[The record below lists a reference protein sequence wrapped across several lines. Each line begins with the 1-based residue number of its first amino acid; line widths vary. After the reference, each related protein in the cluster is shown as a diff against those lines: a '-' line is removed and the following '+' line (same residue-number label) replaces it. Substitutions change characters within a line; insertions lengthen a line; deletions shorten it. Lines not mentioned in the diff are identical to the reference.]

1 MKRVEVDCATGASIE
16 IDQIAYKD
24 ALGNVMILDLDEDA
38 TGLTVLSEI
47 ELEAYRNL
55 APTKEQRIA
64 NVLATTGKGKDRTLI
79 QQVISFAEMVAA
91 PMLATQYS
99 VTLELAIMGLY
110 ARNKTYRECKDAET
124 AIEAIEDEP

>member
-1 MKRVEVDCATGASIE
+1 MYKVTSSGIQRLSDGAYIP
-16 IDQIAYKD
+16 DD
-24 ALGNVMILDLDEDA
+24 ACNQDWRDYLAWLAAGNAAEPADPPSKAD
-38 TGLTVLSEI
+38 
-47 ELEAYRNL
+47 
-55 APTKEQRIA
+55 RIA
-64 NVLATTGKGKDRTLI
+64 HVLATLGKGKDRTLI
-79 QQVISFAEMVAA
+79 QQVISFAEIVAA

>member
-1 MKRVEVDCATGASIE
+1 MSTLLVVRDGGGYVVAHGPSDGSFDPTIPVGCTSAVEADP
-16 IDQIAYKD
+16 
-24 ALGNVMILDLDEDA
+24 DL
-38 TGLTVLSEI
+38 TPPP
-47 ELEAYRNL
+47 
-55 APTKEQRIA
+55 PTKEQRIA